1 MYKDDVYE
9 VAKNA
14 KFPSPPPV
22 DVNSIPDEFELSYD
36 IPSVQLP
43 AEVPI
48 GHQQRSGYV
57 PETIEEISESEEE
70 YNFTE
75 DDLDKIRDILRQ
87 NVKSNRKSLPIAKGQ
102 DLNRKN
108 SSTTSGLD
116 GLFLI
121 DYEQKPFRHFD
132 TDRRIAIRR
141 TVQSKF

>member
-1 MYKDDVYE
+1 MYKDDLYE

-43 AEVPI
+43 AQTPI
-48 GHQQRSGYV
+48 SHQQRSGYV

-108 SSTTSGLD
+108 SHCSYKILN
-116 GLFLI
+116 F
-121 DYEQKPFRHFD
+121 
-132 TDRRIAIRR
+132 
-141 TVQSKF
+141 